1 VTPRDTTTG
10 RVLEEMILPA
20 LERGGYSYEVQV
32 DIGDRLGAGR
42 HRVDVVADSGHEEIP
57 VSLKWQ
63 QVSGTA
69 EQKVPYEIICLADA
83 VKESGG
89 RFRKA
94 YLVLGGSGWKLRD
107 CFVDGDLDDYLR
119 DCETVR
125 VMTLEDFVAKANSG
139 EL

>member
-1 VTPRDTTTG
+1 MTPRDTSTG

-32 DIGDRLGAGR
+32 EIGDRLGAGR
-42 HRVDVVADSGHEEIP
+42 HRADVVAQSEEEEIP

-69 EQKVPYEIICLADA
+69 EQKVPYEVICLAHA
-83 VKESGG
+83 VRQSRG

-94 YLVLGGSGWKLRD
+94 YLVLGGGGWTLRD
-107 CFVDGDLDDYLR
+107 CFVDGELNDYLR
-119 DCETVR
+119 HCESVR